1 MITVFLTF
9 MLSLGPGI
17 ITCVSVIQSETL
29 KTFIPGND
37 ITLHCKIEEFHENYF
52 SWFRQSLGEAP
63 TCILTLYAD
72 SSPVRHGDFR
82 HDERFT
88 AEKKG
93 TRFTLT
99 ISNIRE
105 ADSGIYYC
113 AARDY
118 DLVFFSKGVFLK
130 YEGPNIKSFNY
141 QINKIPSMDQT
152 EDSPKL
158 KEAIHPGDSVTLQC
172 TVLTESCSGEH
183 SVYWFRHGSG
193 ESHPGIIYTHGNR
206 SDECKR
212 SSETD
217 STTQSCVYKLPKRN
231 LSLSDAGTYYCAVLM
246 CGDILFGKGN
256 RLEITDP
263 NSETIQMYWKLI
275 ALAASN
281 VLCVII
287 IVVLLCARTK
297 KRNISTSGQPEQSH
311 STSAPF
317 SSPVN
322 ENAEIEELSYAAINF
337 PARKSKRRET
347 QKETCTNVIYSSVSG
362 LS

>member
-1 MITVFLTF
+1 MIGKA
-9 MLSLGPGI
+9 SAI
-17 ITCVSVIQSETL
+17 EI
-29 KTFIPGND
+29 KTTNED
-37 ITLHCKIEEFHENYF
+37 
-52 SWFRQSLGEAP
+52 QSLGQAP

-72 SSPVRHGDFR
+72 SSPVRHGDFT

-93 TRFTLT
+93 TRLTLT
-99 ISNIRE
+99 IRNIRE

-118 DLVFFSKGVFLK
+118 DLVFFSNGVFLK

-158 KEAIHPGDSVTLQC
+158 KEAVYPGDS
-172 TVLTESCSGEH
+172 
-183 SVYWFRHGSG
+183 
-193 ESHPGIIYTHGNR
+193 
-206 SDECKR
+206 
-212 SSETD
+212 
-217 STTQSCVYKLPKRN
+217 
-231 LSLSDAGTYYCAVLM
+231 
-246 CGDILFGKGN
+246 ILFGSGS

-263 NSETIQMYWKLI
+263 NSETAQMYWNLI

-297 KRNISTSGQPEQSH
+297 KRNISTSGQPERLH

-317 SSPVN
+317 PSPVN
-322 ENAEIEELSYAAINF
+322 EAAERKELSYAAIHF

-347 QKETCTNVIYSSVSG
+347 QEEACTNVIYSSVHG